1 MPRPGRILSAQ
12 SATLAWLGAWISL
25 LAGCTW
31 AYWPGLAGPFLLDDF
46 KSLAEL
52 GSFGGVTDWAS
63 FKAFVLGGHAGP
75 TGRPLALLS
84 FLVDGNNWPTDPWP
98 FKRTNLVIHL
108 LSGVMLG
115 LLSQRILAT
124 LQYDRSTARSCA
136 LVAAAIWLLHP
147 FLVSTTLYAVQRMAQ
162 LSTLFVFVGLA
173 VYLHGRAIVA
183 TDRRKAYAL
192 MSIAVVVATGL
203 ATLSK
208 ENGILLPMLVGIAE
222 LTIVASQRSRLGIL
236 NRTWAIALILL
247 PTLAVFAFLAWR
259 VTETGFFDVAPG
271 RDFSIHERLLTQFR
285 VVADYLQ
292 HWFVPELYT
301 TGVFQ
306 DHVVKSTGL
315 LSPLTTL
322 LGLLLHAALV
332 IAAFLLR
339 RRKPLFAFAILF
351 FYGSHVLEST
361 VLNLELYFEHR
372 NYLAAAFLFLPLIV
386 AVQRALPRWSFAAL
400 SLVLASLMAILTH
413 YTAAIWADYDSIVR
427 ASAEKAP
434 TSVRAQQQLAMMLFN
449 DGEYQSAVQVIDRA
463 LEERPDSD
471 TLLVNRG
478 IILCRI
484 GALGKQDFA
493 VITQKISSQ
502 PYNGRLFAAYSDFA
516 RTLIDSGCVD
526 EPAQKVRAMFVEMLA
541 VPGNADPASLAYSHI
556 HFFIGYS
563 WMRSDDMSR
572 AVEAFER
579 SLDARG
585 GAGPAM
591 MMAAML
597 AASGDYDEAL
607 RFSDR
612 ALDKLDAGEAGLA
625 SERRVRRSDVL
636 EFQSKVQAELA
647 GKGAN
652 EKD

>member
-1 MPRPGRILSAQ
+1 MPRPDRILSANP
-12 SATLAWLGAWISL
+12 ATLAAWALL
-25 LAGCTW
+25 LAVCTW
-31 AYWPGLAGPFLLDDF
+31 AYWPGLAGPFLLDDY

-84 FLVDGNNWPTDPWP
+84 FLIDGNNWPTDPWP
-98 FKRTNLVIHL
+98 FKRTNLIIHIL
-108 LSGVMLG
+108 CGVTLG
-115 LLSQRILAT
+115 LLSQRILSM

-173 VYLHGRAIVA
+173 AYLYGRAIVV
-183 TDRRKAYAL
+183 TDRRKAYAW
-192 MSIAVVVATGL
+192 MSIAIVVATGL

-208 ENGILLPMLVGIAE
+208 ENGILLPMLIGVAE
-222 LTIVASQRSRLGIL
+222 LTIVASQRSRLGVL
-236 NRTWAIALILL
+236 DRTWAIALIVL
-247 PTLAVFAFLAWR
+247 PTLAVFAYLGWR

-315 LSPLTTL
+315 LNPLATVF
-322 LGLLLHAALV
+322 GLLLHATLV
-332 IAAFLLR
+332 FAAFLLR
-339 RRKPLFAFAILF
+339 SRKPLFAFAVLF
-351 FYGSHVLEST
+351 FYGSHVIEST

-386 AVQRALPRWSFAAL
+386 AVQRVLPRWSFAAL
-400 SLVLASLMAILTH
+400 SLVLASLLAMLTH

-449 DGEYQSAVQVIDRA
+449 DGDYESAVRVIDRA
-463 LEERPDSD
+463 LEERPASD

-484 GALGKQDFA
+484 GALGEQDLA
-493 VITQKISSQ
+493 VITQEISSQ
-502 PYNGRLFAAYSDFA
+502 PYDGRLFAAYSDFA

-526 EPAQKVRAMFVEMLA
+526 DPARRVRAMFVEMLA
-541 VPGNADPASLAYSHI
+541 VPENADPTSLAYSHI
-556 HFFIGYS
+556 HFFIGYT
-563 WMRSDDMSR
+563 WIRGEDMSR

-591 MMAAML
+591 IIAAML
-597 AASGDYDEAL
+597 ATSGNYDDAL
-607 RFSDR
+607 RFSGR
-612 ALDKLDAGEAGLA
+612 ALEKLDAGEAGLA
-625 SERRVRRSDVL
+625 SELRVRRSDVL
-636 EFQSKVQAELA
+636 EFQSKVRAELA
-647 GKGAN
+647 GQGAN

>member
-1 MPRPGRILSAQ
+1 MPRPDRILSADP
-12 SATLAWLGAWISL
+12 ATLAWLGAWFL
-25 LAGCTW
+25 LFAGCTW
-31 AYWPGLAGPFLLDDF
+31 AYWPGLAGPFLLDDN

-63 FKAFVLGGHAGP
+63 FKAFVFGGHGGP

-84 FLVDGNNWPTDPWP
+84 FLIDGNNWPTDPWP
-98 FKRTNLVIHL
+98 FKRTNLIVHML
-108 LSGVMLG
+108 CGAVLG
-115 LLSQRILAT
+115 LLSQRILT
-124 LQYDRSTARSCA
+124 MLQYGRSASRWCA

-173 VYLHGRAIVA
+173 TYLHGRAIIA

-192 MSIAVVVATGL
+192 MSIAIVVATGL
-203 ATLSK
+203 AVLSK
-208 ENGILLPMLVGIAE
+208 ENGILLPLLVGIAE
-222 LTIVASQRSRLGIL
+222 WTIVASQRSRLGAL
-236 NRTWAIALILL
+236 DRTWVATLILL
-247 PTLAVFAFLAWR
+247 PTLAVIAYLGWR
-259 VTETGFFDVAPG
+259 VTGTGFFDIAPG

-285 VVADYLQ
+285 IVADYLR

-315 LSPLTTL
+315 LSPVTTV
-322 LGLLLHAALV
+322 LGLLLHATLV
-332 IAAFLLR
+332 VAAIRLR
-339 RRKPLFAFAILF
+339 SHKPLFAFAVLF

-386 AVQRALPRWSFAAL
+386 AVQRALPQWSFTVL
-400 SLVLASLMAILTH
+400 SLALASLLAILTH
-413 YTAAIWADYDSIVR
+413 YTATIWSDYDSIVR

-434 TSVRAQQQLAMMLFN
+434 TSVRAQQQLATMLFN
-449 DGEYQSAVQVIDRA
+449 DGEYQSSVQVIDRA
-463 LEERPDSD
+463 LEVRPDSD
-471 TLLVNRG
+471 TLHVTRG

-484 GALGKQDFA
+484 GALGVQDFG
-493 VITQKISSQ
+493 VITQKVSSQ
-502 PYNGRLFAAYSDFA
+502 PYDGRLFAAFSDF
-516 RTLIDSGCVD
+516 TSTIIDSGCVD
-526 EPAQKVRAMFVEMLA
+526 DPARSVRAMFVEMLA
-541 VPGNADPASLAYSHI
+541 VPGNADPTSLAYSHI
-556 HFFIGYS
+556 QYFIGYT
-563 WMRSDDMSR
+563 WVRSDDIPS

-591 MMAAML
+591 MMAAIL

-625 SERRVRRSDVL
+625 GALRVRRSDVL
-636 EFQSKVQAELA
+636 EFQATVRAELA
-647 GKGAN
+647 GQGAN
-652 EKD
+652 END